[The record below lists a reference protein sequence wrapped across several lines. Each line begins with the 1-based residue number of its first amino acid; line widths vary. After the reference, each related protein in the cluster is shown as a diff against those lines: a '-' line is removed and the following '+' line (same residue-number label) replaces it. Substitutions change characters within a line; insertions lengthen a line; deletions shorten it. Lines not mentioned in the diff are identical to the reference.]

1 MLTLFMMG
9 IAYLIGSISSAV
21 VVCRAL
27 KLPDPRT
34 TGSKNAGATN
44 VARMTDKKY
53 ALLVLISDML
63 KGFIAV
69 LLAKMFGIHGL
80 GLALVA
86 LAAVAGHIYPVF
98 FKFKGGKG
106 VATAMGAILGLSLF
120 LAIIVGIVWI
130 VVAMIYQYSSLASLS
145 ALGAALLLSLLFYPG
160 YFIPLLAMVAL
171 IGWHHQE
178 NIERLRKGKESKLK
192 W

>member
-1 MLTLFMMG
+1 MWTLVMMVIG
-9 IAYLIGSISSAV
+9 YLLGSVSSAI

-53 ALLVLISDML
+53 AVLVLIADML
-63 KGFIAV
+63 KGLVAV
-69 LLAKMFGIHGL
+69 ILAKMVGIHGL
-80 GLALVA
+80 GLGLVA
-86 LAAVAGHIYPVF
+86 LSAVAGHIYPLF

-106 VATAMGAILGLSLF
+106 VATAMGAIIGLSLF
-120 LAIIVGIVWI
+120 LAIIAGIVW
-130 VVAMIYQYSSLASLS
+130 VAVAMIYQYSSLASLS
-145 ALGAALLLSLLFYPG
+145 ALGAVVVLSILFYPG
-160 YFIPLLAMVAL
+160 YFIPLLAMAAL
-171 IGWHHQE
+171 IGWHHQD
-178 NIERLRKGKESKLK
+178 NIERLRKGTEHKLK